1 VATYVYEDFRVTFS
15 PRADDSYDV
24 RAVDA
29 AGRMASGVFSV
40 PLSAEELERTV
51 LRLAQNGTTRRATA
65 GAVRDVGGVA
75 DRPIVDAERLGGS
88 LADALL
94 GGDVGA
100 SYRQATERAE
110 SHGHGIRMTLSLA
123 AAPRLLSV
131 PWEFLYQRPRFLA
144 SQRRTPIVRLLE
156 TGTMAAAPVIDGA
169 VRILGIIASPP
180 DLAPLDVDGERRRI
194 EQALAGM
201 VRDGHVRLDWLEPAS
216 PRSLRLAL
224 RDGNYH
230 AIHYVGHS
238 DFTAAGDGII
248 YLEDPDDGKAV
259 EVDETLFANLLSD
272 QSLLRLVVLNSCEG
286 ARTTLTDPYAGVAT
300 TLVQLGVPAVVAM
313 QFEISDRAAIV
324 FAEELYTNLIGR
336 RDPIDASVA
345 EARKAIYSDVDKVEW
360 ATPVLFVRDP
370 ECELFRFG
378 RHAAAGDP
386 GVAGRP
392 AVAEPLV
399 APAAADSPA
408 GPWWRRLV
416 RPVVAGPIALVA
428 MLLVVVLT
436 ARACG
441 AGGDTTTTTLATT
454 TTTLPTLGFPTV
466 RVGDDGA
473 VVVALQRLLTQ
484 KGFPVPATGFFDDA
498 TEEAA
503 KKVEEQTN
511 IPVDGV
517 VGRVTWQQ
525 LAAPIRRGDQGEAVL
540 AAEELLQL
548 LGFDV
553 IPDDRF
559 TNGTQAIV
567 QQFQRQH
574 GLATDGIIDIDTW
587 RVLLALAF
595 RAPAAT
601 STTVAAPTST
611 LAPAPAVAPAPAPA
625 PTPVATPVAA
635 PTTTV
640 AGPTP

>member
-1 VATYVYEDFRVTFS
+1 VLVSATAEVDHLTQVATYVYEDFRVTFS

-24 RAVDA
+24 HAVDA
-29 AGRMASGVFSV
+29 AGRTASGVFTV

-65 GAVRDVGGVA
+65 SPLRDVGGA

-88 LADALL
+88 LAEALL

-100 SYRQATERAE
+100 SYHQAMERAE

-123 AAPRLLSV
+123 ATPRLLSV
-131 PWEFLYQRPRFLA
+131 PWEFLYDRPRFLA

-156 TGTMAAAPVIDGA
+156 MGTMAAAPVIDGA
-169 VRILGIIASPP
+169 VRILGIVASPH
-180 DLAPLDVDGERRRI
+180 DLAPLDVDGERTRI
-194 EQALAGM
+194 EQALASVVQAGQ
-201 VRDGHVRLDWLEPAS
+201 VRLDWLEPAS

-238 DFTAAGDGII
+238 DFTASGDGVI
-248 YLEDPDDGKAV
+248 YLEDPADGKAV

-272 QSLLRLVVLNSCEG
+272 QNMLRLVVLNSCEG

-378 RHAAAGDP
+378 RAHREPDATVGEQPAVEEPVVTPPVPDDATARWWKRLGRP
-386 GVAGRP
+386 GV
-392 AVAEPLV
+392 V
-399 APAAADSPA
+399 
-408 GPWWRRLV
+408 
-416 RPVVAGPIALVA
+416 GPIALVA
-428 MLLVVVLT
+428 VLLVVVLT

-441 AGGDTTTTTLATT
+441 GGGSAT

-466 RVGDDGA
+466 SVGDDGA
-473 VVVALQRLLTQ
+473 VVVALQRLLTL

-503 KKVEEQTN
+503 KKVEEETN
-511 IPVDGV
+511 IPVDGI

-525 LAAPIRRGDQGEAVL
+525 LAAPIRRGDQSQAVL

-559 TNGTQAIV
+559 TNGTQTIV

-574 GLATDGIIDIDTW
+574 GLATDGIIDVDTW
-587 RVLLALAF
+587 RVMLALAS

-601 STTVAAPTST
+601 PTTVAAP
-611 LAPAPAVAPAPAPA
+611 APAPAPA
-625 PTPVATPVAA
+625 PTALPAPA
-635 PTTTV
+635 PTTV
-640 AGPTP
+640 PPPTTLAPPTT

>member
-29 AGRMASGVFSV
+29 AGRTASDVFTV

-65 GAVRDVGGVA
+65 GGGRDVGGA

-88 LADALL
+88 LAAALL

-100 SYRQATERAE
+100 SYREATERAE

-156 TGTMAAAPVIDGA
+156 TGTIAAAPVIDGA
-169 VRILGIIASPP
+169 VRILGVVASPH
-180 DLAPLDVDGERRRI
+180 DLAPLDVDGERTRI
-194 EQALAGM
+194 EQSLASM
-201 VRDGHVRLDWLEPAS
+201 VRAGHVRLDWLEPAS

-238 DFTAAGDGII
+238 DFTSSGDGVI

-378 RHAAAGDP
+378 RAHREPETTVRDQ
-386 GVAGRP
+386 P

-399 APAAADSPA
+399 ALPPVPSDERA
-408 GPWWRRLV
+408 GPWWKRLA

-428 MLLVVVLT
+428 VLLVVVLS

-441 AGGDTTTTTLATT
+441 GGGDTTTTTLPATT
-454 TTTLPTLGFPTV
+454 TTVTTTLGFPTV

-503 KKVEEQTN
+503 KKVEEATN

-525 LAAPIRRGDQGEAVL
+525 LAAPIRRGDQSEAVL

-548 LGFDV
+548 LGFDIV
-553 IPDDRF
+553 PDDRF
-559 TNGTQAIV
+559 TNGTQSIV

-574 GLATDGIIDIDTW
+574 GLAADGIIDVDTW

-595 RAPAAT
+595 RAPATPA
-601 STTVAAPTST
+601 TTVAPTPSPAPTP
-611 LAPAPAVAPAPAPA
+611 APAPTTIAPAPA
-625 PTPVATPVAA
+625 PTTIAVPA
-635 PTTTV
+635 PPST
-640 AGPTP
+640 